1 MDSQRESV
9 DPLLCTQLHVSCSQ
23 SGRTD
28 ALGQTT
34 QQTTVSYLSLLPHL
48 NTAPFN
54 ILHMF
59 TSPHSSLSLSLSVIQ
74 DPIRCN
80 VSLFRND
87 ATHPNTVFF
96 LVNRKSTHEKFICA
110 FLLSVCRSSPFFS
123 VVSTCQVLAPPNDY
137 GLTLGPNITMR
148 TLVNVFLRLLLSF
161 FWSPQID

>member
-34 QQTTVSYLSLLPHL
+34 QQTTVSYLSLLHHL

-59 TSPHSSLSLSLSVIQ
+59 TSPHSSLSLSVIQ
-74 DPIRCN
+74 DPIRCD

-87 ATHPNTVFF
+87 ATYPNAVFF

-110 FLLSVCRSSPFFS
+110 FLLS
-123 VVSTCQVLAPPNDY
+123 LYAD
-137 GLTLGPNITMR
+137 
-148 TLVNVFLRLLLSF
+148 RLLFLVLCQRVK
-161 FWSPQID
+161 FWLHLMTTVDSWS